1 MFKVYK
7 CSLFVNNILNVDVL
21 RSIFCH
27 KVSRMT
33 LVCSAYMASL
43 LLNKDKLLFLV
54 GFSVGQVLKSSLF
67 FNNILATC
75 LLSSSLS

>member
-67 FNNILATC
+67 FNNILAAC

>member
-43 LLNKDKLLFLV
+43 LLNKEKLLFL
-54 GFSVGQVLKSSLF
+54 VGQVLKSSLF
-67 FNNILATC
+67 FNNILAAC
-75 LLSSSLS
+75 LLSNSLI